1 MGVRPALILTTILL
15 LGAFVA
21 TPVLAGGFLGGDAPS
36 RIPVPARSFSAVF
49 EDVGGT
55 TVQATRVTFD
65 GEVFV
70 HGRLGAGQVTVPFER
85 IAEVRIEK
93 AENPLRRTAVIQLA
107 DGSEPVRIEIKDDT
121 PWYGRTRFGNYKIE
135 GRDLRVVRGFKADEP
150 ARD

>member
-1 MGVRPALILTTILL
+1 MGARPIAIIGATLL

-21 TPVLAGGFLGGDAPS
+21 TPVLAGGFMGSDAPS
-36 RIPVPARSFSAVF
+36 RIPVPARSFSATF

-55 TVQATRVTFD
+55 VVQASRVTFD

-70 HGRLGAGQVTVPFER
+70 HGRLGQAQVTVPFEK

-93 AENPLRRTAVIQLA
+93 AEDPLLRTAVVHLS
-107 DGSEPVRIEIKDDT
+107 DGSEPVRIEVKDDT
-121 PWYGRTRFGNYKIE
+121 PWYGRTRFGNYKLE

-150 ARD
+150 VAD

>member
-1 MGVRPALILTTILL
+1 MGARPATIVGSILL
-15 LGAFVA
+15 LCAFAA
-21 TPVLAGGFLGGDAPS
+21 TPVLAGGFLGADVPS
-36 RIPVPARSFSAVF
+36 RIPVPARSFTATF

-55 TVQATRVTFD
+55 TVQASRVTFD

-70 HGRLGAGQVTVPFER
+70 HGRLGAAQVTVPFER

-93 AENPLRRTAVIQLA
+93 APEPNRRTAVVYLL
-107 DGSEPVRIEIKDDT
+107 DGSEPVRIEVKDDT
-121 PWYGRTRFGNYKIE
+121 PWFGRARFGNYKIE